1 MVEEPVLLLATA
13 MEDQVST
20 LLLSPPLHLT
30 PALVTTLTEE
40 EFLEVVELL
49 HHLHREE
56 MTPAPV
62 LVLMKRE
69 ALVVLPPSTREV

>member
-13 MEDQVST
+13 MEEQVST

-30 PALVTTLTEE
+30 PAPVTTPMVE
-40 EFLEVVELL
+40 EFLEVLEL
-49 HHLHREE
+49 HHLHLEE

-62 LVLMKRE
+62 PALMKRE
-69 ALVVLPPSTREV
+69 VLVVLPPSTREV

>member
-20 LLLSPPLHLT
+20 LLLSPPLHHI
-30 PALVTTLTEE
+30 PAPVTTPMVE
-40 EFLEVVELL
+40 EFLEVLEL